1 MTKYKHDMGWTRR
14 AKRTTEKP
22 PKQRTSTLD
31 AESYKAKYLTSGN
44 ASHSRFMH
52 YVRLARRD
60 ARQ

>member
-1 MTKYKHDMGWTRR
+1 MTRKISRKKPYWTDV
-14 AKRTTEKP
+14 AKP